1 MNIVSRG
8 IPKGVWV
15 LGFVSL
21 FMDISSEMIHSL
33 LPVFMVST
41 LGASAFAVG
50 LVEGVAEATALI
62 AKVFSGTLS
71 DYFGRRKGL
80 TVFGYGLGALSKPL
94 FALAGTVNA
103 VLAARFI
110 DRIGKGMRGAPRD
123 ALVADL
129 TPEPIRG
136 AAYGLRQ
143 SLDTIGAF
151 LGPVF
156 AILLMFLLSG
166 NYRTVFW
173 FAVIPGLLA
182 VALLVIG
189 VHEPEASTA
198 AKPARAPIHRA
209 MLKELSGSYWWVV
222 VIGAVFTLARFSE
235 AFLILR
241 GRQSGLP
248 DALAPAVL
256 ILMNVVYAASA
267 YPAGRLADRMDRRF
281 LLAAG
286 LLVLIASDLAL
297 ARAGGLAMAALGVAL
312 WGLHMGLTQGLFAA
326 MVAAAAP
333 GHLRGT
339 AFGFF
344 NLASGGAMLAASV
357 LAGILWDTIGASATF
372 YAGAVLSAVALALLM
387 TRQMPR
393 VQLTPSPRI
402 DRPA

>member
-1 MNIVSRG
+1 
-8 IPKGVWV
+8 
-15 LGFVSL
+15 
-21 FMDISSEMIHSL
+21 MDVSSEMIHSL
-33 LPVFMVST
+33 LPVFMVSA
-41 LGASAFAVG
+41 LGASVFAVG

-62 AKVFSGTLS
+62 TKVFSGTLS

-94 FALAGTVNA
+94 FALAGTVNG

-110 DRIGKGMRGAPRD
+110 DRIGKGLRGAPRD

-129 TPEPIRG
+129 TPEAIRG

-166 NYRTVFW
+166 NFRAVFW
-173 FAVIPGLLA
+173 FALIPGFLA
-182 VALLVIG
+182 VALLVAG
-189 VHEPEASTA
+189 VHEPETSAA

-209 MLKELSGSYWWVV
+209 VLKELSGSYWRV
-222 VIGAVFTLARFSE
+222 VIVGAIFTLARFSE

-241 GRQSGLP
+241 ARQSGLP

-256 ILMNVVYAASA
+256 VLMNIVYAASA

-281 LLAAG
+281 LLAGG
-286 LLVLIASDLAL
+286 LIVLIASDLAL
-297 ARAGGLAMAALGVAL
+297 AHAGGLAVIALGVAL
-312 WGLHMGLTQGLFAA
+312 WGLHMGLTQGLLAT

-344 NLASGGAMLAASV
+344 NLASGGAMLLASV
-357 LAGILWDTIGASATF
+357 LAGVLWDKLGASATF
-372 YAGAVLSAVALALLM
+372 YAGAIFSAAALALCAAL
-387 TRQMPR
+387 RQPR
-393 VQLTPSPRI
+393 KSLSAT
-402 DRPA
+402 